1 VRRRVRALPAR
12 RGLTRRSLGK
22 YKHARGNMRLPLA
35 RKFGKRAYLE
45 PVAGAAFVFI
55 KCLINVVGDEPL
67 LSMNA
72 EAPSAKAAK
81 AYTQSLVP
89 PLAASSVLN
98 WLECRARIV
107 GGTAKLMGAHC
118 LTAAV
123 TGFGCPVKKRPHK
136 HNTVCFLARF
146 SEHGVTG
153 TFRCMDT
160 DDCDGAT
167 WHVNENLTA
176 VAFADVT
183 HARMMMP
190 WPEAPATLP
199 AAPAVTPA
207 RTKALE
213 DRVKRAKAQ
222 EDVNVQKIIDFAAK
236 QWPGSQ
242 CARDGESWQFALRPG
257 VRCPKCDASDATVF
271 VVDPDY
277 MTGTLMCAAAAC
289 KGARWNRYNL

>member
-1 VRRRVRALPAR
+1 MRRRVRALPAR

-35 RKFGKRAYLE
+35 RKFSKHAYLK

-136 HNTVCFLARF
+136 HNTACFLARF

-153 TFRCMDT
+153 TFRCMD
-160 DDCDGAT
+160 DECHGAT
-167 WHVNENLTA
+167 WHVRENLTA
-176 VAFADVT
+176 VALADAT
-183 HARMMMP
+183 RARMKLP
-190 WPEAPATLP
+190 WPEAPAP
-199 AAPAVTPA
+199 SVAPARA
-207 RTKALE
+207 KAAE
-213 DRVKRAKAQ
+213 DRAKRAKAH
-222 EDVNVQKIIDFAAK
+222 EDVNVQTITAFAAK
-236 QWPGSQ
+236 QWPGSH
-242 CARDGESWQFALRPG
+242 CARDGDVWQFALRPG
-257 VRCPKCDASDATVF
+257 VPCPKCAASDATLF

-277 MTGTLMCAAAAC
+277 MTGALMCAAAAC
-289 KGARWNRYNL
+289 KGVRWGRYIL